1 MPLALKK
8 MTNQWVLY
16 LISLA
21 FLMEVVDMTAL
32 NTSLPVIAH
41 DLSVQVLF
49 LKHGLVSYLLSIA
62 ICLPLSPYLEG
73 RMGCKPLFLWANTV
87 FLIGSLGC
95 ATSHMALT
103 LFAFRA
109 LQGIGAAFLSSTAR
123 LIMVRIYKKDQ
134 LYEAQITAASVVSI
148 GLFIGPLIG
157 GAISTWLSWRWIFL
171 INVPVVFVSMMAVKL
186 YLHLPRQ
193 SKYERRFSWAGFIS
207 LGLCLLS
214 GLLCIELARDYHW
227 SLVHQGVFFLFALM
241 SGWVFL
247 NNERKSHKPL
257 FIQCIWSQFRVKQT
271 LVGSF
276 ILRIALMAEPFVL
289 PIFLQK
295 IIGISALDSGLLLS
309 ISALGVF
316 FSKRALK
323 WMRPRLGEVLICHIG
338 LGCLIVLMLAY
349 AYVLLHYHVY
359 VLALLLFMVGFA
371 RGGVFTVINVSMYQS
386 LTDAT
391 QSTGTTLNSMI
402 IQLGASMAVSV
413 SAWVLSWHMNMLG
426 GGLHASGFSSVFILE
441 AVFVA
446 VAFLI
451 FYRLNQRLKPSD

>member
-1 MPLALKK
+1 MQVAFKKLK
-8 MTNQWVLY
+8 NQWLLY

-21 FLMEVVDMTAL
+21 FFMEVIDITAL

-73 RMGCKPLFLWANTV
+73 RIGCKRLFILANAI
-87 FLIGSLGC
+87 FLLGSLGC
-95 ATSHMALT
+95 AMAHVARI
-103 LFAFRA
+103 LFVFRA
-109 LQGIGAAFLSSTAR
+109 VQGIGAAFLSSTAR

-134 LYEAQITAASVVSI
+134 LYEAQITAASVVSL
-148 GLFIGPLIG
+148 GFFLGPLIG

-171 INVPVVFVSMMAVKL
+171 INLPIIFTSLVFTQL
-186 YLHLPRQ
+186 YLNLPNAPAH
-193 SKYERRFSWAGFIS
+193 KRRFSWVGFIS

-241 SGWVFL
+241 SGVVFIHYEKRS
-247 NNERKSHKPL
+247 NRPL
-257 FIQCIWSQFRVKQT
+257 FNAKIWKQGNVTQT
-271 LVGSF
+271 LIGSF
-276 ILRIALMAEPFVL
+276 ILRMALMAEPFVL

-295 IIGISALDSGLLLS
+295 MIGLSAIEAGMLLS
-309 ISALGVF
+309 VSALGIF
-316 FSKRALK
+316 SSKRALK
-323 WMRPRLGEVLICHIG
+323 WMRPKFGEAPICCTG
-338 LGCLIVLMLAY
+338 LGLLIFLMIAY
-349 AYVLLHYHVY
+349 AYVLSHYHIY
-359 VLALLLFMVGFA
+359 ALALILFLVGFA
-371 RGGVFTVINVSMYQS
+371 RGSVLTVINVGMYQS
-386 LTDAT
+386 LTDDT

-413 SAWVLSWHMNMLG
+413 SAWVLSWHMSASG
-426 GGLHASGFSSVFILE
+426 RGLQASGFSGVFILE

-451 FYRLNQRLKPSD
+451 FLRINQRLKPSH